1 MTHKPAANN
10 EFRCA
15 CGTLVV
21 MNPQRG
27 GYCPRCQR
35 HIPAPSSD
43 AGAETL
49 ALMVPAAD
57 SSVSDRS
64 PVESSE
70 EGGDDLIGTQLE
82 HFEIVSRLA
91 KGGMGAVY
99 RAWDTSLQRHV
110 ALKVIRTRGDVSP
123 SETDDVPRLLHEARA
138 QARLNHLNVVQ
149 VYYVSRRP
157 ESPFLAMELVPGE
170 TLADRLQRGPLSF
183 ATLMDVA
190 IQVTRAL
197 QRASEHEIVHGDVKP
212 GNILLTEEGVAKL
225 SDFGLAQSVEAA
237 TTQRQAIAGTPNYLA
252 PECCRGEPVTIQSD
266 MYSLGITCFEM
277 TFGRLPYTFDDSDLQ
292 SRIRAHCAQPVDF
305 PDPWPD
311 SLPEGWRDVLSQL
324 LSKDSSDRFADYE
337 SLLKRLRR
345 LRPIPRRTAGWFVR
359 GVAWGVDLMLVSAA
373 VNLTYGVFEQAAA
386 SLPESGDLIRLVGT
400 DISAPVPLIAA
411 YFQGRT
417 RTSPGKRLFQ
427 IRIVDLHGFP
437 AHPIPLTYRALAQ
450 LMPVWMFVLPWLLKV
465 LGLAPVAVIAF
476 LACAGWLVVDA
487 GLALL
492 SRDGRSLHDR
502 IFGTRV
508 VLDTGDVSEGG

>member
-1 MTHKPAANN
+1 MTHKAGASH

-21 MNPQRG
+21 MDPQQG

-35 HIPAPSSD
+35 HIPAPATD
-43 AGAETL
+43 AGVETL
-49 ALMVPAAD
+49 ALVAPSTVSPAE
-57 SSVSDRS
+57 DRS

-70 EGGDDLIGTQLE
+70 VGVDDLVGTHLE

-99 RAWDTSLQRHV
+99 RAWDTSLQRHI
-110 ALKVIRTRGDVSP
+110 ALKVIRAYGETSSEPEEVSK
-123 SETDDVPRLLHEARA
+123 LLREARA
-138 QARLNHLNVVQ
+138 QARLNHPNVVQ
-149 VYYVSRRP
+149 VYYVSRSP
-157 ESPFLAMELVPGE
+157 DTPFLAMELVPGD

-183 ATLMDVA
+183 AGLMDIA

-197 QRASEHEIVHGDVKP
+197 QRASELQIVHGDVKP
-212 GNILLTEEGVAKL
+212 GNILLTEDGIAKL
-225 SDFGLAQSVEAA
+225 SDFGLAQSVESPTA
-237 TTQRQAIAGTPNYLA
+237 QRHAIAGTPNYLA
-252 PECCRGEPVTIQSD
+252 PECCRGAQATIQSD

-277 TFGRLPYTFDDSDLQ
+277 TFGRLPYTFADSDLQ

-311 SLPEGWRDVLSQL
+311 SLPEGWLDVLSQL
-324 LSKDSSDRFADYE
+324 LAKDPADRFTDYK

-373 VNLTYGVFEQAAA
+373 VNLTYAAFDQAAA
-386 SLPESGDLIRLVGT
+386 SLPASADLIRLIGT
-400 DISAPVPLIAA
+400 DIAAPVPLVAA
-411 YFQGRT
+411 YLQGRT

-427 IRIVDLHGFP
+427 IRVVDLHGLP
-437 AHPIPLTYRALAQ
+437 AHPITLSYRALAQ
-450 LMPVWMFVLPWLLKV
+450 LVPVWMFVVPWLLKT
-465 LGLAPVAVIAF
+465 LGIAPLAVIVF
-476 LACAGWLVVDA
+476 LACGGWLLVDT